1 MKRLRVDEAVKE
13 GSGPPLTG
21 TLYSRQTLPNV
32 AHTIAYSSTTGTV
45 KVVGEG
51 MQSSLYPPAP
61 PVSYSAMPAAA
72 APHSGKPQAIQPLS
86 VGGHNPMRNKGA
98 SPPTAPPQSSQ
109 QQQSPGSNFQRLKVE
124 DALHYLDQ
132 VKFKFG
138 NKPQVYNDFLDIM
151 KEFKSQSIDTPGVI
165 QRVSNLFK
173 GFPDLIV
180 GFNTFL
186 PPGYKIEVQKND
198 QGYAFQVSVS
208 VPSPTG
214 TLMPDTDQQKPA
226 MILSGSGTIIHNN
239 ISDITQSASIPTP
252 SQQLAMAP
260 HVQPVAPQPPP
271 TASVLHHSSGAYCG
285 TSTIHNNSTHNSLNL
300 AQVAATQ
307 ALQGHTDTPQNQPV
321 EFNHAINYVNKIKVG
336 LFKCKLIFLTNFIT
350 VTVLKIVA
358 NARLFGLHLNIFVI
372 NEEKWAAVFFSK
384 LPK

>member
-1 MKRLRVDEAVKE
+1 MKRLRVDEGVKE

-21 TLYSRQTLPNV
+21 NIYRQTLPNTTP
-32 AHTIAYSSTTGTV
+32 TIAYSTNTGTV

-51 MQSSLYPPAP
+51 MQSSLYSPAP
-61 PVSYSAMPAAA
+61 PVNYSAMPAAA

-86 VGGHNPMRNKGA
+86 VGGHTPMRNKGA

-132 VKFKFG
+132 VKYKFG

-186 PPGYKIEVQKND
+186 PPGYKIEVQKNE

-214 TLMPDTDQQKPA
+214 TMMPDTDQQKPA
-226 MILSGSGTIIHNN
+226 MILSGTGTIIHNN
-239 ISDITQSASIPTP
+239 ISDITQSANIPTP

-271 TASVLHHSSGAYCG
+271 TATVLHHSSGSYCG

-300 AQVAATQ
+300 SAAQVAVSQ

-321 EFNHAINYVNKIKVG
+321 EFNHAINYVNKIKVSV
-336 LFKCKLIFLTNFIT
+336 FI
-350 VTVLKIVA
+350 I
-358 NARLFGLHLNIFVI
+358 
-372 NEEKWAAVFFSK
+372 
-384 LPK
+384 